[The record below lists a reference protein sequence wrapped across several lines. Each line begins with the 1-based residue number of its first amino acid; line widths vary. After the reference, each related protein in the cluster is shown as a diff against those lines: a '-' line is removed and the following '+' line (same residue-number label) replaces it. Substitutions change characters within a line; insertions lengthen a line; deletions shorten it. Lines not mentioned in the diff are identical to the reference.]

1 MPKLL
6 PSRSSPLPPD
16 DTKRSKNELLRELR
30 MLRRQY
36 VNLKILEHEHD
47 RALAALKE
55 SQEKYRRIVE
65 TANDI
70 IYRTDARGYFTYA
83 NHAAVR
89 VIGYPMTRTA
99 A

>member
-1 MPKLL
+1 
-6 PSRSSPLPPD
+6 
-16 DTKRSKNELLRELR
+16 

-89 VIGYPMTRTA
+89 VIGYPIKEIIGKNYLDLIRPDYRK
-99 A
+99 